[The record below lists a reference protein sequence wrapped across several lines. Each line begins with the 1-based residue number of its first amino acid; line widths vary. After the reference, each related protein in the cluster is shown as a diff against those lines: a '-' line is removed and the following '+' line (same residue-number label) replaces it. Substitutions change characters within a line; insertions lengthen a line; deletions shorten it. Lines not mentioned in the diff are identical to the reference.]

1 MSVWDKL
8 KKLRVSAS
16 SSVEDLPK
24 AEAEESELPTY
35 SRIRVE
41 DVSIDFYVSIR
52 SGDPSFEFM
61 PRGLQVHMTGEDER
75 GVRILS
81 SWEHL
86 RDGREFFRQQLAG
99 NVQRAVVE
107 KNERA
112 DFVREEHV
120 LIDQRIG
127 SAAGKFTQDNFHAIP
142 QAWIH
147 VTQIDLVHDD
157 TTVLS
162 DAWNAIVDATA
173 IDQALADP
181 LVALLAARID
191 SGLEIVHIWT
201 DQDQASAWLEEL
213 TPAVANAIAGPH
225 VPAPRTES
233 FAACHCM
240 ISNNFLKA
248 QGIEPEPL
256 Q

>member
-1 MSVWDKL
+1 MGVWDKL
-8 KKLRVSAS
+8 KKLRVSAA
-16 SSVEDLPK
+16 SSVEDLPQ
-24 AEAEESELPTY
+24 AETEESELPTY

-41 DVSIDFYVSIR
+41 GVSIDFYMSIR

-61 PRGLQVHMTGEDER
+61 PAGLQVHMTGEDER

-86 RDGREFFRQQLAG
+86 RDGRQFFRQQLAG
-99 NVQRAVVE
+99 NVQRAVIE
-107 KNERA
+107 NNQRA
-112 DFVREEHV
+112 DFVREEHE

-127 SAAGKFTQDNFHAIP
+127 RAAGRFTQDNFHAIP

-157 TTVLS
+157 TEALRARW
-162 DAWNAIVDATA
+162 DAIVGATNS
-173 IDQALADP
+173 DRALSDP
-181 LVALLAARID
+181 LVALIAARID
-191 SGLEIVHIWT
+191 NGLEVAHIWT
-201 DQDQASAWLEEL
+201 DRERASEWLDEL
-213 TPAVANAIAGPH
+213 AAAVDEVIAGPH
-225 VPAPRTES
+225 VPAPRTEC

-240 ISNNFLKA
+240 INNDFLRSH
-248 QGIEPEPL
+248 GIAPEPL